1 MSSKAKRTL
10 SRLIPILLLAAGAA
24 GTAWMVSSAGADGVW
39 SLLSSLPASGLAA
52 YAVWHLCVAWI
63 SGLCWRVLWRR
74 SDAPSVGSPLF
85 SLVWARMVRDA
96 GGDVLPLSQAGGFVL
111 GGRAAFL
118 SGFPATFSA
127 ATTAADVALEA
138 GAQILCCAIGAWL
151 LFLASPGSIEPL
163 PTFLVLAGASAAV
176 GGFVAVQCN
185 AVVLSR
191 GIPKLGRFLGELAAL
206 EAGFKT
212 LWRDASRWAPCLV
225 LHLAGWFLLAGESW
239 LGLRLL
245 GRDVA
250 FQDVVAMEGMVRAV
264 RSAAFAVPAAVG
276 VQEGATMAL
285 GLLVGL
291 DPAAA
296 LALSLMKRARDVAF
310 GVPSL
315 LFWQAAE
322 ARALAKKDGGEVQE
336 GPSGALSEEI

>member
-1 MSSKAKRTL
+1 MSPKAKRVL
-10 SRLIPILLLAAGAA
+10 SRLVPALLLAGGAA

-39 SLLSSLPASGLAA
+39 SLLSSLPAWGLAA
-52 YAVWHLCVAWI
+52 FAACHLCVAWI

-74 SDAPSVGSPLF
+74 PDAPSVRFPLP

-118 SGFPATFSA
+118 SGFPASFSA

-138 GAQILCCAIGAWL
+138 GAQILYCAAGAWL
-151 LFLASPGSIEPL
+151 LASAAPGSIEPL

-185 AVVLSR
+185 AAVLSR
-191 GIPKLGRFLGELAAL
+191 RIPKLGRFLDELSVL

-212 LWRDASRWAPCLV
+212 LWRDASRWAPCLL

-245 GRDVA
+245 GREVS
-250 FQDVVAMEGMVRAV
+250 FQDVVAMEGMICAV
-264 RSAAFAVPAAVG
+264 RSAAFAVPAAAG

-315 LFWQAAE
+315 LLWQAAE
-322 ARALAKKDGGEVQE
+322 TRALAETAKDASAE
-336 GPSGALSEEI
+336 SDGAVSEEA